1 MHSLLQARWT
11 GAGVLLLLAAGALTT
26 HAAAQAPAPKAPAMA
41 IFAGGCF
48 WSMERPF
55 DELPGVL
62 SVTVGYTGGHTRNPT
77 YEQVSSGGTGHA
89 ESVKVEYDPAKVDYA
104 TLLQAYWHNID
115 PLTPDAEFC
124 DHGTQYRSAI
134 FYLDDGQK
142 RQAEQSKQAL
152 DASGRFKTPI
162 VTQIVPASQFY
173 PAEEYHQHY
182 SRKNPVNYQL
192 YRQGCGRD
200 QRLKELWGDSAERV
214 EAIR

>member
-1 MHSLLQARWT
+1 MRSLSQARWS
-11 GAGVLLLLAAGALTT
+11 GLGVLLLLAAGALTT
-26 HAAAQAPAPKAPAMA
+26 RASAQAPAPKAPATA

-89 ESVKVEYDPAKVDYA
+89 ESVRVEYDPAKVNYA

-134 FYLDDGQK
+134 FYLDDEQK
-142 RQAEQSKQAL
+142 HQAEQSKQAL
-152 DASGRFKTPI
+152 DASKQFKTPI
-162 VTQIVPASQFY
+162 VTQIVAASQFY

>member
-1 MHSLLQARWT
+1 MRSLLQARRS
-11 GAGVLLLLAAGALTT
+11 GVGVLLLLAVGALTSRG
-26 HAAAQAPAPKAPAMA
+26 AAQAPTPKAPASA

-62 SVTVGYTGGHTRNPT
+62 SVTVGYIGGHTRNPT

-115 PLTPDAEFC
+115 PLTRDAEFC

-134 FYLDDGQK
+134 FYQGDEQK
-142 RQAEQSKQAL
+142 RQAEQSKEAL

-162 VTQIVPASQFY
+162 VTQIVPASEFY

-200 QRLKELWGDSAERV
+200 QRLKELWGNSAARV